1 MRSIGQLTLV
11 GVGPGDPSLLTLA
24 AVKAIKEADIITYPI
39 SEKSQSSIAL
49 SIAINWIDSGKEK
62 IPLIFPMVKD
72 SRALKNAWRIASDRV
87 AILLD
92 QGNNITFICEGDVS
106 LFATGSYLL
115 LEMKKSYP
123 QFDVQI
129 VPGVTSISAAAAS
142 GLWPLSLQ
150 NEQLLISPTPDSPK
164 MLGELLN
171 EAFEGQRIYALLKLG
186 NRWSWV
192 KPLLEKKGILK
203 YCLFAQRIGLPDQ
216 KISAASHVSKD
227 DCPYFSL
234 LLIRTRWPEFI
245 P

>member
-1 MRSIGQLTLV
+1 LRPIGQLTLV

-24 AVKAIKEADIITYPI
+24 AVKAIEQADLITYPL
-39 SEKSQSSIAL
+39 SKESQVSMAISIAN
-49 SIAINWIDSGKEK
+49 SWIDSEKKK
-62 IPLIFPMVKD
+62 IPLFFPMTRD
-72 SRALKNAWRIASDRV
+72 SSALKKAWRIAADRV
-87 AILLD
+87 AELLE

-129 VPGVTSISAAAAS
+129 VPGVTSFSAAAAS

-164 MLGELLN
+164 ILGELLN
-171 EAFEGQRIYALLKLG
+171 EAFAGQRIYALLKLG
-186 NRWSWV
+186 SRWSWV
-192 KPLLEKKGILK
+192 KPFLEEKGILK
-203 YCLFAQRIGLPDQ
+203 YCLFAQKIGLPSQ
-216 KISAASHVSKD
+216 KILSAYDVPVD
-227 DCPYFSL
+227 DCTYFSL
-234 LLIRTRWPEFI
+234 LLIRTSWPEII